1 MWPMRSYEELTRR
14 ELEDLALDR
23 RLSGP
28 FESRMAIIRQLR
40 RDDRLRLTLGFVS
53 GLLVVG
59 ILTGLY
65 SLGLQAF

>member
-1 MWPMRSYEELTRR
+1 MRSYEELSWR

-23 RLSGP
+23 RLPGP
-28 FESRMAIIRQLR
+28 FVSRMAIVGQLR

-65 SLGLQAF
+65 SLGLPAF

>member
-1 MWPMRSYEELTRR
+1 MWPIRRYEELTRR
-14 ELEDLALDR
+14 ELEDMALDR
-23 RLSGP
+23 HLQGP
-28 FESRMAIIRQLR
+28 FDSRMAVIGKLR

-65 SLGLQAF
+65 SFGL